1 VVDELL
7 LDRDGAILRV
17 TFNRPRRRNALT
29 WEMYDALLAVCH
41 QVEADPGVRVL
52 VLRGAGGEAFVSG
65 TDIAQFAEFASG
77 EDGVEYERRV
87 SDVLEGLTR
96 LRVPTIAVVT
106 GWCVGAGLAVAAA
119 CDLRIA
125 THGSRF
131 AIPIARTVGNTP
143 SLATIALL
151 ADQLGVGRTLDL
163 LLRARA
169 MTAREAHEAG
179 FVCEVCGDEE
189 IVERTAEIERR
200 LLEHAPLTMW
210 AAKEAM
216 HRLRTA
222 RLPDDTDILRRVYGS
237 EDFREGVRAF
247 LAREPPRWGGR

>member
-1 VVDELL
+1 VLDELL
-7 LDRDGAILRV
+7 VDREGATLRV
-17 TFNRPRRRNALT
+17 TFNRPGRRNALT
-29 WEMYDALLAVCH
+29 WGMYDALLAVCH
-41 QVEADPGVRVL
+41 QVETDSSIRAL

-77 EDGVEYERRV
+77 EDGVRYERRV
-87 SDVLEGLTR
+87 TGVIEALAR
-96 LRVPTIAVVT
+96 LRVPTVAVVT

-119 CDLRIA
+119 CDLRLA

-131 AIPIARTVGNTP
+131 AIPIARTVGNIP

-151 ADQLGVGRTLDL
+151 VDQLGPGRTLDL
-163 LLRARA
+163 LLRARE

-179 FVCEVCGDEE
+179 FVCEVCADEE
-189 IVERTAEIERR
+189 IAERTAHVVRR

-210 AAKEAM
+210 AAKEAI

-222 RLPDDTDILRRVYGS
+222 RLADDTDILRRVYGS
-237 EDFREGVRAF
+237 EDFRGGVRAF
-247 LAREPPRWGGR
+247 LAREPPTWTGR